1 MATLALR
8 DRFFTPKVAHAIVS
22 PSAIVATGAGAAAG
36 ILVGLGPIGAI
47 IGGAA
52 FLGLRIAAAIP
63 RGPKATRID
72 PFTLDDPWRRMV
84 QDAVQARAQ
93 FADAV
98 RSTDAGPLRDRL
110 AEIGERIND
119 GVEECWKI
127 ARAGHALTQA
137 RKRIDLAGI
146 QRELADVGP
155 ATTGLPTE
163 SSTARDET
171 IAALQSQI
179 ATTNRMDTTISSTR
193 DRLRLLNA
201 RLDESVTRSIELSVS
216 STSESAIEQVGSDVS
231 AITTEMEALRQAIEV
246 TNTPMAGTG

>member
-1 MATLALR
+1 MA
-8 DRFFTPKVAHAIVS
+8 
-22 PSAIVATGAGAAAG
+22 PSAKQGPAEREDAGLRWDCAGCDGAARAG
-36 ILVGLGPIGAI
+36 LLHTAHGAVPTPVFMPVGTAGTVKGM
-47 IGGAA
+47 
-52 FLGLRIAAAIP
+52 
-63 RGPKATRID
+63 T
-72 PFTLDDPWRRMV
+72 
-84 QDAVQARAQ
+84 
-93 FADAV
+93 ADAV

-110 AEIGERIND
+110 SEIGQRIND

-146 QRELADVGP
+146 QRELTELGP
-155 ATTGLPTE
+155 APTGVPTE
-163 SSTARDET
+163 ASSARDET
-171 IAALQSQI
+171 AAALQSQI

-216 STSESAIEQVGSDVS
+216 STSESAIDQVGSDVS

-246 TNTPMAGTG
+246 TNTPMTGTG